1 MSTAMEIV
9 QAVEANGGRLT
20 VEGEWLV
27 VYPREVGKTLGE
39 ELRQHK
45 AEIIGLLESAPM
57 SAPLTPEPIQDPAKW
72 RDPFSRWIVSACVGH
87 WRLHGGVGRLHV
99 AFCESE
105 VGRGAVP
112 CSRADFEALLREQGW
127 EIEQPLALVNG
138 LMLRVDVDAR
148 LLPENAARSPS
159 KSPQFSQGRELCA

>member
-1 MSTAMEIV
+1 MEIV
-9 QAVEANGGRLT
+9 RAVEANGGRLT
-20 VEGEWLV
+20 VEGGWLV

-45 AEIIGLLESAPM
+45 AEIIGLLESAQT
-57 SAPLTPEPIQDPAKW
+57 TPSPDCEPNPAEW
-72 RDPFSRWIVSACVGH
+72 RTAFARWIASACVGH

-148 LLPENAARSPS
+148 LLPENAERSPS

>member
-1 MSTAMEIV
+1 MNTAIELV
-9 QAVEANGGRLT
+9 QAVEANGGRQT

-27 VYPREVGKTLGE
+27 VCPGEAGAPLVE

-45 AEIIGLLESAPM
+45 PEILALLRNRNEKGCAVPSSDSAE
-57 SAPLTPEPIQDPAKW
+57 W
-72 RDPFSRWIVSACVGH
+72 RAAFSQWVTTDCVGH

-112 CSRADFEALLREQGW
+112 CSRADFEVLLREQGW

-148 LLPENAARSPS
+148 LLPENAERSPS